1 MKNKNNR
8 LPELAGIKQKR
19 VNELSFAEIKQ
30 LYRFVLACERLIG
43 LSVKIKNINGK

>member
-1 MKNKNNR
+1 MKNKNNF
-8 LPELAGIKQKR
+8 PQLAEIKQKK
-19 VNELSFAEIKQ
+19 VNELSFAEIKH